1 MFNHARRVLVATLFT
16 LVLVAS
22 TVGSVSATQPG
33 PNGRIAFMR
42 FDADGQFQVWAANP
56 DFSHQVQLTSGPSD
70 AWFPSWSPDGRRI
83 AFASHRTD
91 PDPTDDIEVM
101 DVFTMRADGSDVRR
115 VTDSVGFSGTP
126 SWSPDGR
133 WLVFSADRA
142 DYPKG
147 QGIYITRSDGSSAPR
162 RITALPAGQEWQELA
177 RFSPDGSRIVFTE
190 YRNVDV
196 PGDDGQT
203 VQVEQSALIT
213 VRPDGTKLRRITPWE
228 LSASDGDW
236 SPDGRRIVFG
246 TRPAWAGG
254 LQEVM
259 IADADGSHLR
269 NLSHDHPVSGPRLP
283 DDDYRESFNPAW
295 SPDGRFVVFVHA
307 RWNPTDGFAMGLQL
321 IRPDGSHRTWL
332 SMGEEHQPDWG
343 SARPI
348 R

>member
-1 MFNHARRVLVATLFT
+1 MFDHARRVLAAALFT
-16 LVLVAS
+16 LVLVTS
-22 TVGSVSATQPG
+22 TAGSVSATQPG
-33 PNGRIAFMR
+33 PNGRITFMR

-56 DFSHQVQLTSGPSD
+56 DLSHQVQLTSGPSD
-70 AWFPSWSPDGRRI
+70 AWFPAWSPDGRRI

-91 PDPTDDIEVM
+91 PDPTDEVEIM
-101 DVFTMRADGSDVRR
+101 DVFTMRSDGSDVRR
-115 VTDSVGFSGTP
+115 VTDSLGFSGTP

-142 DYPKG
+142 NYPKG
-147 QGIYITRSDGSSAPR
+147 QGIYIARSDGSSAPR
-162 RITALPAGQEWQELA
+162 RLTSLPAGSGWQELA
-177 RFSPDGSRIVFTE
+177 RFSPDGSRIVFSE
-190 YRNVDV
+190 YRTVDV
-196 PGDDGQT
+196 PADDGQM

-213 VRPDGTKLRRITPWE
+213 MRPDGTKLRRITPWE

-236 SPDGRRIVFG
+236 SPDGRRIVFS

-259 IADADGSHLR
+259 VADADGSHLR
-269 NLSHDHPVSGPRLP
+269 NLSHDHPVSGPPLP

-295 SPDGRFVVFVHA
+295 SPDGRLVVFVHA

-332 SMGEEHQPDWG
+332 STGEEHQPDWG
-343 SARPI
+343 SARPL